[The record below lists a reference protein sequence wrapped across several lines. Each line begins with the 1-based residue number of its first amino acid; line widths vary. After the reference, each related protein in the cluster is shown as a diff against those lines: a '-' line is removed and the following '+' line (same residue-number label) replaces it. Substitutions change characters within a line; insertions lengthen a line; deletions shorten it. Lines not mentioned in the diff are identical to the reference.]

1 MAGHGYTYGYTGNT
15 TPPSSTR
22 TTEDDDDN
30 VETALIFISIAGFVL
45 SSGAAMAA
53 FCIWKP
59 RRAL

>member
-45 SSGAAMAA
+45 SSGAAMVA
-53 FCIWKP
+53 FCI
-59 RRAL
+59 